1 MTQNRRYSEGIER
14 EVEKVVDARER
25 RGTPVSLTVDEVR
38 GTGRRRDIDRSPIA
52 VTAWVRHRVVLDET
66 KLMDADVVAYTDKAV
81 LLRYSDTAGHVQHV
95 WVWAGAVRR
104 R

>member
-14 EVEKVVDARER
+14 EIEKVANAYER
-25 RGTPVSLTVDEVR
+25 RGTPISLSVDEVR
-38 GTGRRRDIDRSPIA
+38 GTGRRRDLDQSPIP

-66 KLMDADVVAYTDKAV
+66 KLLDALVVAYTDKAV
-81 LLRYSDTAGHVQHV
+81 LLKYADAAGNVHHV